1 MCGDSV
7 FVMPW
12 CPCALNFSK
21 RPHDL
26 TIISLVHRIIP
37 LMHDAANSCGLA
49 GRRAGTTTGLRCS
62 QTLWPR
68 CLMLFFFNSYLAF
81 VQAAAAASIA
91 GSHTHP
97 KSGIHE
103 AAGSGNLDVV
113 QGYLIDSNFDSSL
126 TVRFRRSAFEAGSC
140 EPWFMSSMVC
150 FSSSLSKVFSNVS
163 VVMYPMCAG
172 APKSG

>member
-1 MCGDSV
+1 MCGHSV

-26 TIISLVHRIIP
+26 TIISLVHRIIS
-37 LMHDAANSCGLA
+37 LMHGAANSCGLA

-68 CLMLFFFNSYLAF
+68 CLMLFFFNSHLAF

-91 GSHTHP
+91 GYHTHP

-126 TVRFRRSAFEAGSC
+126 INATGCEYDCTRCSLFMILIFCSIKDKDSATC
-140 EPWFMSSMVC
+140 ICHVW
-150 FSSSLSKVFSNVS
+150 KR
-163 VVMYPMCAG
+163 
-172 APKSG
+172 